1 MEGGALPAEVNFFL
15 RHTLQKPVIAFE
27 RRKIDTY
34 SFAYRSIVQQSQKY
48 DLVLF
53 ITQGVV
59 LCHNKPP

>member
-1 MEGGALPAEVNFFL
+1 MEREALPAEANFFL
-15 RHTLQKPVIAFE
+15 HHTLQKPVISFE
-27 RRKIDTY
+27 RRKIATY